1 MITDEVIKN
10 KYVDTLERIQGQK
23 LKHITDEE
31 LEYLQNRYSDSESI
45 KETIF
50 RIFYNIEV
58 KPKCKYCNNYC
69 RSKIK
74 YKEYY
79 ETCSNKECIKKN
91 AWEHHLATFKKNHNG
106 LENPYQLPEVIEK
119 IQSKLSIKRKEIYK
133 KIKSTCLEKYG
144 VDNVAKT
151 IEAKEKSKKTCLEKY
166 GVEYSWQSENNKEK
180 SKKTCLEKYGVEHS
194 SKSDKVK
201 EKVKET
207 CLEKY
212 GVPCSLQNKNVKEKI
227 FISKEIKYNDPYF
240 INSEKMKQTKFIKY
254 GSTGYCNPIKGKQT
268 KIERYGTAS
277 YNNREKAKE
286 NSLIKYGVEYPQ
298 LTKFIKDKIKKSQN
312 TEEVKLKIYNSKKK
326 NNSFG
331 PQSKSES
338 ICYLYLS
345 LYYPDVVR
353 QYRDNERYPYNCD
366 FYIPSL
372 DLFIEFQGYYTH
384 GKHPFN
390 ISSKE
395 DLQLIKQYK
404 EKYGENCQAIT
415 IWTIKDP
422 EKRKCAKEHNLNW
435 IEFFTIDELKDWLEN
450 G

>member
-151 IEAKEKSKKTCLEKY
+151 IESKEKSK
-166 GVEYSWQSENNKEK
+166 
-180 SKKTCLEKYGVEHS
+180 
-194 SKSDKVK
+194 
-201 EKVKET
+201 
-207 CLEKY
+207 
-212 GVPCSLQNKNVKEKI
+212 
-227 FISKEIKYNDPYF
+227 
-240 INSEKMKQTKFIKY
+240 
-254 GSTGYCNPIKGKQT
+254 
-268 KIERYGTAS
+268 
-277 YNNREKAKE
+277 
-286 NSLIKYGVEYPQ
+286 
-298 LTKFIKDKIKKSQN
+298 
-312 TEEVKLKIYNSKKK
+312 
-326 NNSFG
+326 
-331 PQSKSES
+331 
-338 ICYLYLS
+338 
-345 LYYPDVVR
+345 
-353 QYRDNERYPYNCD
+353 
-366 FYIPSL
+366 
-372 DLFIEFQGYYTH
+372 
-384 GKHPFN
+384 
-390 ISSKE
+390 
-395 DLQLIKQYK
+395 
-404 EKYGENCQAIT
+404 
-415 IWTIKDP
+415 
-422 EKRKCAKEHNLNW
+422 
-435 IEFFTIDELKDWLEN
+435 
-450 G
+450 

>member
-1 MITDEVIKN
+1 MITDEDIKT

-50 RIFYNIEV
+50 RIFYNIEL

-91 AWEHHLATFKKNHNG
+91 AWEHHLKTFKKNHNG

-119 IQSKLSIKRKEIYK
+119 IQSKLSIKRKEISE

-151 IEAKEKSKKTCLEKY
+151 IEAKEKSK
-166 GVEYSWQSENNKEK
+166 Q
-180 SKKTCLEKYGVEHS
+180 TCLEKYGVEHS
-194 SKSDKVK
+194 SKSNEIK

-212 GVPCSLQNKNVKEKI
+212 GVTCSLQNENIKEKI
-227 FISKEIKYNDPYF
+227 FISKEIKYNNPYF
-240 INSEKMKQTKFIKY
+240 TNPEKMKQTKLEKY
-254 GSTGYCNPIKGKQT
+254 GSSGYCNPIKGKQT
-268 KIERYGTAS
+268 KIERYGSIS
-277 YNNREKAKE
+277 YNNQEKVKE
-286 NSLIKYGVEYPQ
+286 NCLIKYGVEHVQ
-298 LTKFIKDKIKKSQN
+298 STKFVRDKIKKIQN
-312 TEEVKLKIYNSKKK
+312 TEEVKLKIYNTKKR

-345 LYYPDVVR
+345 LYYPDTIR
-353 QYRDNERYPYNCD
+353 QYKDNKRYPYNCD

-384 GKHPFN
+384 GVHPYN
-390 ISSKE
+390 PDSTSDK
-395 DLQLIKQYK
+395 LLIEKYK
-404 EKYGENCQAIT
+404 EKYGKNCQAIT

-422 EKRKCAKEHNLNW
+422 EKRKCAKEYSLNW
-435 IEFFTIDELKDWLEN
+435 KEFFTINELKDWLEN

>member
-1 MITDEVIKN
+1 MITDEDIKI

-23 LKHITDEE
+23 LKYMTKEE
-31 LEYLQNRYSDSESI
+31 SEYLQNRYSDSDSI

-50 RIFYNIEV
+50 RIFYNVEI

-91 AWEHHLATFKKNHNG
+91 AWEHHLETFKKNHNG

-119 IQSKLSIKRKEIYK
+119 IQSKLSIKRKEISE

-144 VDNVAKT
+144 VEYPAQSPEIYNKVKQ
-151 IEAKEKSKKTCLEKY
+151 TCLDKY
-166 GVEYSWQSENNKEK
+166 GYECCLNNE
-180 SKKTCLEKYGVEHS
+180 E
-194 SKSDKVK
+194 VK
-201 EKVKET
+201 
-207 CLEKY
+207 
-212 GVPCSLQNKNVKEKI
+212 NKI
-227 FISKEIKYNDPYF
+227 FITKEIKYNNPKF
-240 INSEKMKQTKFIKY
+240 VNPVKMMQTKIERY
-254 GSTGYCNPIKGKQT
+254 GSSGYCNPIKGKQT

-277 YNNREKAKE
+277 YNNQEKVKE
-286 NSLIKYGVEYPQ
+286 NCLIKYGVEYAQ
-298 LTKFIKDKIKKSQN
+298 STKFVRDKIKRSQN
-312 TEEVKLKIYNSKKK
+312 TEEVKLKIYNTKKK

-345 LYYPDVVR
+345 LYYPDTIR

-384 GKHPFN
+384 GKHPYN
-390 ISSKE
+390 SDSVSDK
-395 DLQLIKQYK
+395 LLIEKYK
-404 EKYGENCQAIT
+404 EKYGKIVKQ
-415 IWTIKDP
+415 
-422 EKRKCAKEHNLNW
+422 
-435 IEFFTIDELKDWLEN
+435 
-450 G
+450 